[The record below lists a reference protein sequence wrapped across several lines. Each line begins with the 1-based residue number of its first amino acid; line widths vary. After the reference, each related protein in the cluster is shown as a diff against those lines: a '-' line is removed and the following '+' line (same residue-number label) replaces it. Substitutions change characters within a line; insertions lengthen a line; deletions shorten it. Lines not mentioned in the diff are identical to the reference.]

1 MHLRFPPRSKI
12 MESKYYIPKCVSYC
26 PDQNTLFY
34 KIDEKVVFWNVML
47 KYSKEYKFLVQKHIN
62 CIMGGPLYSAFIIK
76 ETREEQK
83 AGWLMDSQK
92 SISISL
98 MAKTSEMVKINII
111 IYSIYIYIGC
121 SNMTIGQ
128 RKTDANRG
136 AQ

>member
-1 MHLRFPPRSKI
+1 
-12 MESKYYIPKCVSYC
+12 
-26 PDQNTLFY
+26 
-34 KIDEKVVFWNVML
+34 ML

-92 SISISL
+92 NISISL

-111 IYSIYIYIGC
+111 IYSIYIYRL
-121 SNMTIGQ
+121 Q
-128 RKTDANRG
+128 
-136 AQ
+136 